1 MTKSHRHQLVDP
13 RQARRNAKI
22 ADILAE
28 AWLLV
33 ERDGL
38 APISLRDLAG
48 RVNLRQPSLSRVLR
62 LQARPPRRDVR
73 RRVRPARNVLGRSAA
88 ARRAASC
95 GRAICGRAPAIRQ
108 RRTGCAPTALPARDP
123 RFAPSTAFWEVAL
136 EFYGRARAV
145 LADAGVEHQ
154 DDVDI
159 FSALVAG
166 LCDQQMANDP
176 GGDWW
181 VEHVP
186 RVVAMFLAGAMPA
199 T

>member
-1 MTKSHRHQLVDP
+1 MSDTQTDP
-13 RQARRNAKI
+13 RQARRDAKI
-22 ADILAE
+22 ASILAA
-28 AWLLV
+28 AWLLA

-38 APISLRDLAG
+38 APISLRDLAA
-48 RVNLRQPSLSRVLR
+48 RVNLRQPSLYVYFAAKLDLYDAMFADGYRQLATY
-62 LQARPPRRDVR
+62 LDDKPL
-73 RRVRPARNVLGRSAA
+73 PAEP
-88 ARRAASC
+88 RAAVEQFVVELVRFAS
-95 GRAICGRAPAIRQ
+95 AEPVVHQLLFQ
-108 RRTGCAPTALPARDP
+108 RVIPG
-123 RFAPSTAFWEVAL
+123 FAPSTASWEVAL
-136 EFYGRARAV
+136 EFYSRARAV

-166 LCDQQMANDP
+166 LCDQQIANDP
-176 GGDWW
+176 GGDRW